1 LRAAEQQNSDVE
13 VFKMDVHAVA
23 TALSSHFIGFKGSET
38 ELLRELFAHSDPGS
52 LRDCPSNPRAF
63 RTALRVIAP
72 ELLVLGVSVTIFDT
86 GMCHITSA
94 TAAQKEASDDAH
106 QRSSFFS
113 ALPEAVALRKE
124 FGDDE
129 NGYRR
134 FAAYR
139 RGLNAGQIKPPLRGT
154 NAIAGEDKAVHAS
167 VDSNLPLEEQLAARW
182 QREPSTRAAFTSFE
196 AFSAFERASARG
208 VVRKL
213 QPRA

>member
-1 LRAAEQQNSDVE
+1 
-13 VFKMDVHAVA
+13 MDVHAVA

-63 RTALRVIAP
+63 RTALKTIAP
-72 ELLVLGVSVTIFDT
+72 ELLALGVSVTIFDT
-86 GMCHITSA
+86 GMVHVKSA
-94 TAAQKEASDDAH
+94 SAAQTEASADAAL
-106 QRSSFFS
+106 RANFFS
-113 ALPEAVALRKE
+113 ALPEAQVLRQE
-124 FGDDE
+124 FGNDE
-129 NGYRR
+129 AGFLR

-139 RGLNAGQIKPPLRGT
+139 RGLGNGQIKPPLRGT
-154 NAIAGEDKAVHAS
+154 NAIADEDKAVHAS
-167 VDSNLPLEEQLAARW
+167 VDSNLPLEQQLEERW
-182 QREPSTRAAFTSFE
+182 KREPETRAAFTSFQ